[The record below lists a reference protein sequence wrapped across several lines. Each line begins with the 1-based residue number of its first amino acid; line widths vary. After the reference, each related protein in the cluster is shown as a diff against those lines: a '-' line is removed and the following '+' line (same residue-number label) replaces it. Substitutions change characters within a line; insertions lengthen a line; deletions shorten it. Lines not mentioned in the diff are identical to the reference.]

1 MLDKHLDLYYNC
13 NCKVNLLYGCDF
25 CFGKDNMEKNLK
37 NNLLL
42 DFYGNML
49 TDKQK
54 QIMSLYFDCDSSLSE
69 IADELK
75 TSRQAVY
82 DAVKVS
88 QNLLNSYE
96 EKLKCVERFLS
107 NRAIIN
113 EVIEDLNAIC
123 DDSLYTE
130 KVQKTIKKLQK
141 VLKNQ

>member
-1 MLDKHLDLYYNC
+1 
-13 NCKVNLLYGCDF
+13 
-25 CFGKDNMEKNLK
+25 MEKNLK

-88 QNLLNSYE
+88 QNLLNSFE
-96 EKLKCVERFLS
+96 EKLKCVEKFLD
-107 NRAIIN
+107 NRQIIN
-113 EVIEDLNAIC
+113 ESIDELNKIC
-123 DDSLYTE
+123 DDSLYQE
-130 KVQKTIKKLQK
+130 KVQKIINKLKK
-141 VLKNQ
+141 VLNNQ

>member
-1 MLDKHLDLYYNC
+1 
-13 NCKVNLLYGCDF
+13 
-25 CFGKDNMEKNLK
+25 MEKNLK

-49 TDKQK
+49 TEKQK

-75 TSRQAVY
+75 MSRQAVY

-96 EKLKCVERFLS
+96 DKLKCVERFLF
-107 NRAIIN
+107 NRAIIT
-113 EVIEDLNAIC
+113 ESIDELQKIC
-123 DDSLYTE
+123 DDSLYSE
-130 KVQKTIKKLQK
+130 KVQNIIKKLKK
-141 VLKNQ
+141 VLNNQ